1 MDALIK
7 QLSEKLGLSEDTA
20 RKAVVIT
27 ADYLKT
33 KLPDPLYT
41 DLEVALKMPEVDEK
55 EARELGLF
63 QYP

>member
-7 QLSEKLGLSEDTA
+7 QLSEKLGISEETA
-20 RKAVVIT
+20 RKAVIIT
-27 ADYLKT
+27 ADYLKM

-41 DLEVALKMPEVDEK
+41 DLELVLKMPDVEDK